1 MALEPQQKKSSVKT
15 TEYIL
20 PDCCCCFNEDQQRV
34 QLSDPSVHTPCTPKA
49 EHTGCTLGHSTFQK
63 RPRSHARHTPSRPHD
78 TTSPHWATNICQ
90 PGRRVTAGEET
101 PTPHPR
107 LLGLHKPEIRTLC
120 DFFLTPS
127 TFRMDFTN
135 ATHSAGCHILPRLRA
150 GGRTRSTNQ
159 SLTRG
164 PWSGINQ
171 SPS

>member
-20 PDCCCCFNEDQQRV
+20 PDCCCCFNEDQHRV

-101 PTPHPR
+101 PYSTPTSPR
-107 LLGLHKPEIRTLC
+107 STQARDSHALRFFFNALNFPHGLHKRYPQC
-120 DFFLTPS
+120 WVPYPS
-127 TFRMDFTN
+127 ETKGWR
-135 ATHSAGCHILPRLRA
+135 THSQHKSVSHTGTLEWHQPK
-150 GGRTRSTNQ
+150 
-159 SLTRG
+159 
-164 PWSGINQ
+164 P
-171 SPS
+171 